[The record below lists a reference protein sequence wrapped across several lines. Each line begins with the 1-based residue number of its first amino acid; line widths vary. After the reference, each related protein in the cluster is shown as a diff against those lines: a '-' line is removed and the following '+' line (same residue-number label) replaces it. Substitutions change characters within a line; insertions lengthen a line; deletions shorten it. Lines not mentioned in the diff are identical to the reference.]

1 MIEISLKAEEVSHWG
16 NFFITNSFLLTIVA
30 SGLLI
35 VLGGLFKKRLSLI
48 PNQLQNFLEFVL
60 EEFLGLMDSVFQNRE
75 KSEKYLPLIAT
86 IFLLIIISNWLGL
99 VPGVGS
105 IGFHELHEGQEIFVP
120 LFRAPTADLNFTLA
134 LAITAVWAVN
144 LLGILAL
151 GFKKYFHKFFTLEN
165 PIKTFTGL
173 LEFLS
178 EITKTISFSFRLFGN
193 IFAGEVLLLIIG
205 SLVPY
210 FIPLPFLF
218 LEIFVGFIQAFV
230 FSMLTIV
237 FISIATQE
245 HH

>member
-1 MIEISLKAEEVSHWG
+1 MIEISLKAEEVFHWG
-16 NFFITNSFLLTIVA
+16 GFLVTNSFLLTIFA
-30 SGLLI
+30 SSILIILGYLFQKRLLI
-35 VLGGLFKKRLSLI
+35 I
-48 PNQLQNFLEFVL
+48 PNKLQNFLEFVL
-60 EEFLGLMDSVFQNRE
+60 EGFLGLMDSVFHSRE

-86 IFLLIIISNWLGL
+86 LFLLIIISNWLGL
-99 VPGVGS
+99 LPGVGS
-105 IGFHELHEGQEIFVP
+105 IGFQGIHEGREVFIP

-134 LAITAVWAVN
+134 LAIAAVVAVN
-144 LLGILAL
+144 LVGVGAL

-165 PIKTFTGL
+165 PIKTFTGI

-178 EITKTISFSFRLFGN
+178 EITKMISFSFRLFGN
-193 IFAGEVLLLIIG
+193 IFAGEVLLLIVG

-245 HH
+245 EH